1 MLFRGAD
8 YLYLYKYKKHLLQH
22 MSPRKIMIKSKSK
35 NNQVTAEEKA
45 LNKFSVSLIK
55 GVGIVGAIIGL
66 LIIIAFW
73 YWVFMKLYK
82 V

>member
-1 MLFRGAD
+1 MPLR
-8 YLYLYKYKKHLLQH
+8 KSNRKHH
-22 MSPRKIMIKSKSK
+22 AST
-35 NNQVTAEEKA
+35 NQTNGDTDEEKA
-45 LNKFSVSLIK
+45 LNKFSISLIK
-55 GVGIVGAIIGL
+55 GVGIAGAIIGL

>member
-1 MLFRGAD
+1 MSLR
-8 YLYLYKYKKHLLQH
+8 KSNRKHH
-22 MSPRKIMIKSKSK
+22 SST
-35 NNQVTAEEKA
+35 NQTNRETEEDKA

-55 GVGIVGAIIGL
+55 VVGIVGAIIGL

-82 V
+82 I